1 VGEVVEFEAGGG
13 GALGFD
19 GETLGWERGD
29 GRVGTDAVVAGG
41 ELEKLEVAVGIG
53 SGAGDGLAFGSF
65 KKNGQIGGGLFYDK
79 HGARDFPVGG
89 VGEKR
94 RQGRAKAPTVENE
107 AGLGAGGVGG
117 EGGVGQR
124 KEGGDEF
131 VEASGQRGEGG
142 GGGAR
147 VGGCGRVG
155 GGGGERAL
163 GAGEAFAQGGEFGGA
178 DWRIGGGL
186 APRPSDAVAF
196 GAPLRGQENA
206 AETGREERPELRQG
220 AAGDDGEFGLAGF
233 EAEFNRG
240 TSWAGGAGLHGA
252 GSAGPVSRVAR
263 GQR

>member
-29 GRVGTDAVVAGG
+29 GRVGADAVVAGG

-53 SGAGDGLAFGSF
+53 SGAGDRLAFGSF
-65 KKNGQIGGGLFYDK
+65 EKNGQIGGGLFCDK
-79 HGARDFPVGG
+79 HGAGDFPVGG
-89 VGEKR
+89 VGVKR
-94 RQGRAKAPTVENE
+94 LQGRAEAPTVENE

-124 KEGGDEF
+124 KEGGDMLAD
-131 VEASGQRGEGG
+131 ASGQWGEGG

-147 VGGCGRVG
+147 VGGRGRVG
-155 GGGGERAL
+155 GGGGEGAL

-186 APRPSDAVAF
+186 AP
-196 GAPLRGQENA
+196 
-206 AETGREERPELRQG
+206 
-220 AAGDDGEFGLAGF
+220 
-233 EAEFNRG
+233 
-240 TSWAGGAGLHGA
+240 
-252 GSAGPVSRVAR
+252 
-263 GQR
+263 